1 MSKKISAK
9 ALASLYPSNRWKT
22 RSVINS
28 AVSKVQ
34 QAYDEEFTR
43 LQSVQQTYQSIMNF
57 GKLATNAYGNF
68 REAKLAGYDGNL
80 KDYAMLDSQQ
90 QGVFKDKYKT
100 LNSDVMEKTNNEMT
114 LGDLYKSTTK
124 KFRKKGRLDSFSKK
138 INEQDVDT
146 LLEWHD
152 KSMQEAPPL
161 LSREEL
167 QEQNELR
174 YSKEKQGPPDSYFIF
189 EESNFFESPEDRLEN
204 LKNEESEFESYFNN
218 QDENDKYWAKQQKY
232 VTDRNLDFNF
242 ENSEDRLKWMDRML
256 DMPEEDRQLI
266 FSDMGKYD
274 EEQARKKSR
283 AELAE
288 KEGVEYFPEFD
299 EMYDVVE
306 STRKSPGLQG
316 LMQRAIPGGETGF
329 EPTATFDLPY
339 GGITSDNQYISKPT
353 MPSTAVSEDENFGDF
368 NTLYPNAEM
377 GSIPSP
383 SNNMQ
388 GPDVPIEFFREKSSD
403 VDYRFAPVER
413 NFEVSSTY
421 GVPERTTIDRG
432 LTPSVGGFMKQYQDS
447 IRKRKEL
454 EELIR

>member
-1 MSKKISAK
+1 
-9 ALASLYPSNRWKT
+9 
-22 RSVINS
+22 
-28 AVSKVQ
+28 
-34 QAYDEEFTR
+34 
-43 LQSVQQTYQSIMNF
+43 
-57 GKLATNAYGNF
+57 
-68 REAKLAGYDGNL
+68 
-80 KDYAMLDSQQ
+80 
-90 QGVFKDKYKT
+90 
-100 LNSDVMEKTNNEMT
+100 
-114 LGDLYKSTTK
+114 
-124 KFRKKGRLDSFSKK
+124 
-138 INEQDVDT
+138 
-146 LLEWHD
+146 
-152 KSMQEAPPL
+152 
-161 LSREEL
+161 
-167 QEQNELR
+167 
-174 YSKEKQGPPDSYFIF
+174 
-189 EESNFFESPEDRLEN
+189 
-204 LKNEESEFESYFNN
+204 
-218 QDENDKYWAKQQKY
+218 
-232 VTDRNLDFNF
+232 
-242 ENSEDRLKWMDRML
+242 MDRML

-316 LMQRAIPGGETGF
+316 LMQRVIPGGKTGF

-388 GPDVPIEFFREKSSD
+388 GPDVPIEFFREKSAD

-413 NFEVSSTY
+413 NFEISSTY
-421 GVPERTTIDRG
+421 GVPQRTTVDKE

>member
-90 QGVFKDKYKT
+90 QGVFKDKYKK

-124 KFRKKGRLDSFSKK
+124 NFRKKGRLNSFSKK
-138 INEQDVDT
+138 INEQDIDT
-146 LLEWHD
+146 LLEWHE
-152 KSMQEAPPL
+152 KSMQEAPGLSGRPAKPDIPISEDENFGNSNLEAIDELTILDNGL
-161 LSREEL
+161 LTSKSIKKEEM
-167 QEQNELR
+167 
-174 YSKEKQGPPDSYFIF
+174 
-189 EESNFFESPEDRLEN
+189 
-204 LKNEESEFESYFNN
+204 EFESYFDN
-218 QDENDKYWAKQQKY
+218 QDQNDKYWAKHQEY
-232 VTDRNLDFNF
+232 ATNRNLDFNF
-242 ENSEDRLKWMDRML
+242 ENSEDRLKYMDRIL
-256 DMPEEDRQLI
+256 NMPKEDRELI
-266 FSDMGKYD
+266 FGDMRKYD

-316 LMQRAIPGGETGF
+316 LMQRVIPGGETGF

-368 NTLYPNAEM
+368 NTLYPDAEM

-388 GPDVPIEFFREKSSD
+388 GPDVPIEFFREKSAD

-413 NFEVSSTY
+413 NFEISSTY
-421 GVPERTTIDRG
+421 GVPERTTVDRG

>member
-43 LQSVQQTYQSIMNF
+43 LQSIQQTYQSIMNF
-57 GKLATNAYGNF
+57 GKLATNAYGDF

-90 QGVFKDKYKT
+90 QGAFKDKYKT
-100 LNSDVMEKTNNEMT
+100 LNSEVMKKTNNEMT

-124 KFRKKGRLDSFSKK
+124 NFRKKGRLNSFSKK

-146 LLEWHD
+146 LLEWHN
-152 KSMQEAPPL
+152 KSMQEAPVPTKPL
-161 LSREEL
+161 PEIAEDDFDNNAYETSAEFIYPGGTDFSKLDTFSDL
-167 QEQNELR
+167 YNEKDL
-174 YSKEKQGPPDSYFIF
+174 EDAAGKQD
-189 EESNFFESPEDRLEN
+189 D
-204 LKNEESEFESYFNN
+204 
-218 QDENDKYWAKQQKY
+218 NDKYWAKQQEY
-232 VTDRNLDFNF
+232 VTDRNLDYNF
-242 ENSEDRLKWMDRML
+242 ENLEDRLKWMDRML

-274 EEQARKKSR
+274 EEQARKKNR

-316 LMQRAIPGGETGF
+316 LMQRVIPGGETGF

-368 NTLYPNAEM
+368 NTLYPDAEM

-388 GPDVPIEFFREKSSD
+388 GPDVPIEFFREKSAD

-413 NFEVSSTY
+413 NFKISSTY
-421 GVPERTTIDRG
+421 GVPERTTVDRG

>member
-43 LQSVQQTYQSIMNF
+43 LQSIQQTYQSIMNF

-90 QGVFKDKYKT
+90 QGAFKDKYKT
-100 LNSDVMEKTNNEMT
+100 LNDEVMKKTNNEMT

-124 KFRKKGRLDSFSKK
+124 KFRKKGRLNSFSKK

-146 LLEWHD
+146 LLEWHN
-152 KSMQEAPPL
+152 KSMQEAPVPTKPL
-161 LSREEL
+161 PEIAEDDFDNNAYETSAEFIYPGSTDFSKLDTFSDL
-167 QEQNELR
+167 YNEKDL
-174 YSKEKQGPPDSYFIF
+174 EDAAGKQD
-189 EESNFFESPEDRLEN
+189 D
-204 LKNEESEFESYFNN
+204 
-218 QDENDKYWAKQQKY
+218 NDKYWAKQQEY
-232 VTDRNLDFNF
+232 VTDRNLDYNF

-316 LMQRAIPGGETGF
+316 LMQRVIPGGKTGF

-383 SNNMQ
+383 SDNMQ
-388 GPDVPIEFFREKSSD
+388 GPDVPIEFFREKSAD

-413 NFEVSSTY
+413 NFEISSTY
-421 GVPERTTIDRG
+421 GVPQRTTVDRG

>member
-43 LQSVQQTYQSIMNF
+43 LQSIQQTYQSIMNF

-90 QGVFKDKYKT
+90 QGAFKDKYKT
-100 LNSDVMEKTNNEMT
+100 LNSQVMEKTNNEMT

-124 KFRKKGRLDSFSKK
+124 NFRKKGRLNSFSKK

-152 KSMQEAPPL
+152 KSMQEAPVPTKPL
-161 LSREEL
+161 PEIAEDDFDNNAYETSAEFIYPGSTDFSKLDTFSDL
-167 QEQNELR
+167 YNEKDL
-174 YSKEKQGPPDSYFIF
+174 EDAAGKQD
-189 EESNFFESPEDRLEN
+189 D
-204 LKNEESEFESYFNN
+204 
-218 QDENDKYWAKQQKY
+218 NDKYWAKQQKY

-316 LMQRAIPGGETGF
+316 LMQRVIPGGKTGF

-388 GPDVPIEFFREKSSD
+388 GPDVPIEFFREKSAD

-413 NFEVSSTY
+413 NFEISSTY
-421 GVPERTTIDRG
+421 GVPERTTVDRG

>member
-1 MSKKISAK
+1 
-9 ALASLYPSNRWKT
+9 
-22 RSVINS
+22 
-28 AVSKVQ
+28 
-34 QAYDEEFTR
+34 
-43 LQSVQQTYQSIMNF
+43 MNF

-90 QGVFKDKYKT
+90 QGAFKDKYKT
-100 LNSDVMEKTNNEMT
+100 LNDEVMKKTNNEMT

-124 KFRKKGRLDSFSKK
+124 KFRKKGRLNSFSKK

-146 LLEWHD
+146 LLEWHN
-152 KSMQEAPPL
+152 KSMQEAPVPTKPL
-161 LSREEL
+161 PEIAEDDFDNNAYETSAEFIYPGSTDFSKLDTFSDL
-167 QEQNELR
+167 YNEKDL
-174 YSKEKQGPPDSYFIF
+174 EDAAGKQD
-189 EESNFFESPEDRLEN
+189 D
-204 LKNEESEFESYFNN
+204 
-218 QDENDKYWAKQQKY
+218 NDKYWAKQQEY
-232 VTDRNLDFNF
+232 VTDRNLDYNF

-316 LMQRAIPGGETGF
+316 LMQRVIPGGKTGF

-383 SNNMQ
+383 SDNMQ
-388 GPDVPIEFFREKSSD
+388 GPDVPIEFFREKSAD

-413 NFEVSSTY
+413 NFEISSTY
-421 GVPERTTIDRG
+421 GVPQRTTVDRG

>member
-80 KDYAMLDSQQ
+80 KDYAMLDSQL
-90 QGVFKDKYKT
+90 QGAFKDKYKT
-100 LNSDVMEKTNNEMT
+100 LNSDVMKKTNNEMT

-124 KFRKKGRLDSFSKK
+124 NFRKKGRLNSFSKK

-146 LLEWHD
+146 LLELHD
-152 KSMQEAPPL
+152 KSMQEAPVSTKPL
-161 LSREEL
+161 PEIAEDDFDNNAYETSAEFIYPDTFSDLY
-167 QEQNELR
+167 NEKDL
-174 YSKEKQGPPDSYFIF
+174 EDAAGKQD
-189 EESNFFESPEDRLEN
+189 N
-204 LKNEESEFESYFNN
+204 
-218 QDENDKYWAKQQKY
+218 NDKYWAKQQKY

-274 EEQARKKSR
+274 EEQARKKSK
-283 AELAE
+283 AKLAE

-299 EMYDVVE
+299 EMYNVVE

-316 LMQRAIPGGETGF
+316 LMQRVIPGGETGF

-353 MPSTAVSEDENFGDF
+353 MPSTALSEDENFGDF
-368 NTLYPNAEM
+368 NTLYSNAEM
-377 GSIPSP
+377 GSIPLP

-388 GPDVPIEFFREKSSD
+388 GPDVPIEFSREKSAD

-413 NFEVSSTY
+413 NFEISSTY
-421 GVPERTTIDRG
+421 GVPNRTTIDRG

>member
-43 LQSVQQTYQSIMNF
+43 LQSIQQTYQSIMNF

-90 QGVFKDKYKT
+90 QGAFKDKYKT
-100 LNSDVMEKTNNEMT
+100 LNSQVMEKTNNEMT

-124 KFRKKGRLDSFSKK
+124 NFRKKGRLNSFSKK

-152 KSMQEAPPL
+152 KSMQEAPVPTKPL
-161 LSREEL
+161 PEIAEDDFDNNAYETSAEFIYPGSTDFSKLDTFSDL
-167 QEQNELR
+167 YNEKDL
-174 YSKEKQGPPDSYFIF
+174 EDAAGKQD
-189 EESNFFESPEDRLEN
+189 D
-204 LKNEESEFESYFNN
+204 
-218 QDENDKYWAKQQKY
+218 NDKYWAKQQKY

-316 LMQRAIPGGETGF
+316 LMQRVIPGGKTGF

-388 GPDVPIEFFREKSSD
+388 GPDVPIEFFREKSAD

-413 NFEVSSTY
+413 NFEISSTY
-421 GVPERTTIDRG
+421 GVPQRTTVDKG

>member
-22 RSVINS
+22 RRVINS

-43 LQSVQQTYQSIMNF
+43 LQSIQQTYQSIMNF

-90 QGVFKDKYKT
+90 QGAFKDKYKK
-100 LNSDVMEKTNNEMT
+100 LNSQVMEKTNNEMT

-124 KFRKKGRLDSFSKK
+124 NFRKKGRLNSFSKK

-152 KSMQEAPPL
+152 KSMQEAPVPTKPL
-161 LSREEL
+161 PEIAEDDFDNNAYETSAEFIYPGSTDFSKLDTFSDL
-167 QEQNELR
+167 YNEKDL
-174 YSKEKQGPPDSYFIF
+174 EDAAGKQD
-189 EESNFFESPEDRLEN
+189 D
-204 LKNEESEFESYFNN
+204 
-218 QDENDKYWAKQQKY
+218 NDKYWAKQQKY
-232 VTDRNLDFNF
+232 VTDRNLNFNF

-316 LMQRAIPGGETGF
+316 LMQRVIPGGKTGF

-388 GPDVPIEFFREKSSD
+388 GPDVPIEFFREKSAD

-413 NFEVSSTY
+413 NFEISSTY
-421 GVPERTTIDRG
+421 GVPERTTVDRG

>member
-1 MSKKISAK
+1 MK
-9 ALASLYPSNRWKT
+9 
-22 RSVINS
+22 
-28 AVSKVQ
+28 
-34 QAYDEEFTR
+34 
-43 LQSVQQTYQSIMNF
+43 
-57 GKLATNAYGNF
+57 
-68 REAKLAGYDGNL
+68 
-80 KDYAMLDSQQ
+80 
-90 QGVFKDKYKT
+90 
-100 LNSDVMEKTNNEMT
+100 KTNNEMT

-138 INEQDVDT
+138 INEQDIDT
-146 LLEWHD
+146 LLEWHE
-152 KSMQEAPPL
+152 KSMQEAPGLSGRPAKPDTPISEDENFGNSNLEAIDELTILDNGL
-161 LSREEL
+161 LTSKSIKKEEM
-167 QEQNELR
+167 
-174 YSKEKQGPPDSYFIF
+174 
-189 EESNFFESPEDRLEN
+189 
-204 LKNEESEFESYFNN
+204 EFESYFDN
-218 QDENDKYWAKQQKY
+218 QDQNDKYWAKHQEY
-232 VTDRNLDFNF
+232 ATNRNLDFNF
-242 ENSEDRLKWMDRML
+242 ENSEDRLKYMDRIL
-256 DMPEEDRQLI
+256 NMPKEDRELI
-266 FSDMGKYD
+266 FGDMRKYD

-413 NFEVSSTY
+413 NFEISSTY

>member
-43 LQSVQQTYQSIMNF
+43 LQSIQQTYQSIMNF

-90 QGVFKDKYKT
+90 QGAFKDKYKT
-100 LNSDVMEKTNNEMT
+100 LNDEVMKKTNNEMT

-124 KFRKKGRLDSFSKK
+124 KFRKKGRLNSFSKK

-146 LLEWHD
+146 LLEWHN
-152 KSMQEAPPL
+152 KSMQEAPVPTKPL
-161 LSREEL
+161 PEIAEDDFDNNAYETSAEFIYPGSTDFSKLDTFSDL
-167 QEQNELR
+167 YNEKDL
-174 YSKEKQGPPDSYFIF
+174 EDAAGKQD
-189 EESNFFESPEDRLEN
+189 D
-204 LKNEESEFESYFNN
+204 
-218 QDENDKYWAKQQKY
+218 NDKYWAKQQEY
-232 VTDRNLDFNF
+232 VTDRNLDYNF

-288 KEGVEYFPEFD
+288 KERVEYFPEFD

-316 LMQRAIPGGETGF
+316 LMQRVIPGGKTGF

-383 SNNMQ
+383 SDNMQ
-388 GPDVPIEFFREKSSD
+388 GPDVPIEFFREKSAD

-413 NFEVSSTY
+413 NFEISSTY
-421 GVPERTTIDRG
+421 GVPQRTTVDRG

>member
-100 LNSDVMEKTNNEMT
+100 LNSDVMKKTNNEMT

-138 INEQDVDT
+138 INEQDIDT
-146 LLEWHD
+146 LLEWHE
-152 KSMQEAPPL
+152 KSMQEAPGLSGRPAKPDTPISEDENFGNSNLEAIDELTILDNGL
-161 LSREEL
+161 LTSKSIKKEEM
-167 QEQNELR
+167 
-174 YSKEKQGPPDSYFIF
+174 
-189 EESNFFESPEDRLEN
+189 
-204 LKNEESEFESYFNN
+204 EFESYFDN
-218 QDENDKYWAKQQKY
+218 QDQNDKYWAKHQEY
-232 VTDRNLDFNF
+232 ATNRNLDFNF
-242 ENSEDRLKWMDRML
+242 ENSEDRLKYMDRIL
-256 DMPEEDRQLI
+256 NMPKEDRELI
-266 FSDMGKYD
+266 FGDMRKYD
-274 EEQARKKSR
+274 EEQARKKNR

-288 KEGVEYFPEFD
+288 KKGVEYFPEFD

-413 NFEVSSTY
+413 NFEISSTY